1 MTPQQ
6 KRILFPLRAP
16 RTLSLCWWPVTVV
29 TAAVDGY
36 FEAFFRVLT
45 PPSAARLGAKEGE
58 Q

>member
-29 TAAVDGY
+29 TAAVDVPWVTELLVGKY
-36 FEAFFRVLT
+36 GLWT
-45 PPSAARLGAKEGE
+45 MGMT
-58 Q
+58 

>member
-29 TAAVDGY
+29 SAAVDGY
-36 FEAFFRVLT
+36 FEAFFMALT
-45 PPSAARLGAKEGE
+45 PASAACRGAEE
-58 Q
+58 ADL

>member
-16 RTLSLCWWPVTVV
+16 RTMSLCWWPVTVI

-36 FEAFFRVLT
+36 FEAFFMCFT
-45 PPSAARLGAKEGE
+45 HEEPEE
-58 Q
+58 